1 MKIGQSIRVWILF
14 ECCAN
19 AEVVFGVYTDS
30 DQMERDK
37 QSRENQNLGYRYWS
51 QTVET
56 EPHRLV
62 CDSSE
67 ETEADAEQAIYHDI
81 WKEILR
87 GDHDTSD
94 GHAPD
99 SVGLDIDGNWFVS
112 YPPIVDG
119 GIRWENTVRSI

>member
-51 QTVET
+51 HTVET
-56 EPHRLV
+56 ERHRLV
-62 CDSSE
+62 C
-67 ETEADAEQAIYHDI
+67 ADALDAIS
-81 WKEILR
+81 KAVQGR
-87 GDHDTSD
+87 GEK
-94 GHAPD
+94 A
-99 SVGLDIDGNWFVS
+99 
-112 YPPIVDG
+112 
-119 GIRWENTVRSI
+119 